1 MDSVVELVFHE
12 LKKTLCLGF
21 PFTTN
26 AFSDGCLWFSGRGI
40 GCFLIA
46 LTCHSRGEPLG
57 ELTQRL
63 RKPLVEPLESSQSQ
77 SLLLTQSHR
86 AVNFPGMGS
95 TTHFFWGGLVYW
107 VSSYSN
113 VDSFASVASIPT
125 AKPWES
131 EENKLQLGMGQ
142 NCLYGILKIN
152 IHLWARHLLFRPS
165 LIDTG
170 TWRILP
176 LRNWLIC
183 LVIASL
189 QFVGL
194 SWIGYSM
201 LFSEMLATY

>member
-1 MDSVVELVFHE
+1 VDSVVELVFHE

-40 GCFLIA
+40 GRFHIA
-46 LTCHSRGEPLG
+46 FTCHSWGEPLG

-95 TTHFFWGGLVYW
+95 TTHFVWGGVYW

-131 EENKLQLGMGQ
+131 EENHLQLGMGQ
-142 NCLYGILKIN
+142 NCLYRILRIN
-152 IHLWARHLLFRPS
+152 SHLWARHLLFRPS

-176 LRNWLIC
+176 LSNWLIC
-183 LVIASL
+183 LVIVSL

-194 SWIGYSM
+194 SWNRYSM
-201 LFSEMLATY
+201 LFSEILATY

>member
-40 GCFLIA
+40 GRFHIA
-46 LTCHSRGEPLG
+46 FTCHSWGEPLG

-63 RKPLVEPLESSQSQ
+63 RKPLVEPLESVPVFVAYPKSS
-77 SLLLTQSHR
+77 SRKL
-86 AVNFPGMGS
+86 PG
-95 TTHFFWGGLVYW
+95 GGFYHPFLGGGYW

-131 EENKLQLGMGQ
+131 EENHLQLGMGQ
-142 NCLYGILKIN
+142 NCLYRILRIN
-152 IHLWARHLLFRPS
+152 SHLWARHLLFRPS

-176 LRNWLIC
+176 LSNWLIC
-183 LVIASL
+183 LVIVSL

-194 SWIGYSM
+194 SWIGCSM